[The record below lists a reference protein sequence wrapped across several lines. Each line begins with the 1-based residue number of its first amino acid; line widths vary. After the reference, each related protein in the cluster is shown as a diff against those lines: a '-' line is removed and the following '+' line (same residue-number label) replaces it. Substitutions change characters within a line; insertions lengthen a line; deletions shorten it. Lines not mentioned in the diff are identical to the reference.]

1 MLFRSLAELEA
12 LHAKVAANMKLAL
25 GVFMSGDAKMALKLL
40 EEKREVKELERAD
53 AARHLDRLREGR
65 RESIET
71 SALHMDVLRDLK
83 RIHSHIVAV
92 AYPVLIEAGL
102 LDTKQGPGKSD

>member
-1 MLFRSLAELEA
+1 
-12 LHAKVAANMKLAL
+12 
-25 GVFMSGDAKMALKLL
+25 
-40 EEKREVKELERAD
+40 
-53 AARHLDRLREGR
+53 RHLARLREGR

-92 AYPVLIEAGL
+92 AYPVLAKAGL
-102 LDTKQGPGKSD
+102 LEPKPPTDKEP